1 MCSRIGCTYVPRPGP
16 AAPRYISAPNTE
28 HTFQCS
34 NLPASSILLP
44 LPSSLL
50 ASLQLLSSFS
60 PVLDRPSGCKYSRAF
75 RLSSIANL
83 SRSCSTRLDRR
94 RIEERR
100 GERSCTGI
108 RERRVPLAN
117 YDRGFA
123 GRLQKAR
130 ARYTMNLEDSM

>member
-1 MCSRIGCTYVPRPGP
+1 MYLDQGRLHRDTSPPQTP
-16 AAPRYISAPNTE
+16 
-28 HTFQCS
+28 
-34 NLPASSILLP
+34 SILFNVPTCQPPLSSFLSLP
-44 LPSSLL
+44 VFS
-50 ASLQLLSSFS
+50 LLSSFS

-117 YDRGFA
+117 YDRGVRWKIA
-123 GRLQKAR
+123 ESKSELYHESRRLDVR
-130 ARYTMNLEDSM
+130 S